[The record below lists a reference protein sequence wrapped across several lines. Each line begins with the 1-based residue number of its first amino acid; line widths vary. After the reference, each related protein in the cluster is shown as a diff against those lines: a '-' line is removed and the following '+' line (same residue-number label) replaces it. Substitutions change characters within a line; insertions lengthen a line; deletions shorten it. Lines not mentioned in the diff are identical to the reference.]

1 LIKADG
7 ANIGT
12 INEIQDKGEN
22 ITKVEEGMQVAISM
36 RKPTIGRQ
44 IAENDVLYVNVREE
58 EKGLISGLL
67 SVEEAELLETVLEIR
82 RRRKSTI

>member
-1 LIKADG
+1 
-7 ANIGT
+7 
-12 INEIQDKGEN
+12 KGEN
-22 ITKVEEGMQVAISM
+22 ITKAEEGMQVAISM

-67 SVEEAELLETVLEIR
+67 SAEEAELLETVLEIR